1 MFPDPLKSPKFRW
14 GDRAMLDADPDF
26 ACAQSGLQATQK
38 RGNVAIDGPISV
50 APTNFIFFRDA
61 KVEFYK

>member
-1 MFPDPLKSPKFRW
+1 
-14 GDRAMLDADPDF
+14 MLDADPDF
-26 ACAQSGLQATQK
+26 ACAQSGLQATRK
-38 RGNVAIDGPISV
+38 RGDVAINGPISV